1 MKVNIPASTGEL
13 FDKITIL
20 EIKMQKIRDNEKIV
34 QVKKE
39 LKLLKEVVKKKKLK
53 TRKISLIT
61 KKLKAVNLK
70 LWNVE
75 DKLRKLEKNKIF
87 NKEFIKQARNVYF
100 SNDKR
105 ASLKNEIN
113 LISNSK
119 IIEVKSYEKY

>member
-20 EIKMQKIRDNEKIV
+20 EIKKEKIKDNKKTI
-34 QVKKE
+34 QIKKE
-39 LKLLKEVVKKKKLK
+39 LKLLKEIVKKKKLRTK
-53 TRKISLIT
+53 KISLII
-61 KKLKAVNLK
+61 KKLKSINTN

-75 DKLRKLEKNKIF
+75 DRLRKLEKGKIF

-100 SNDKR
+100 MNDKR
-105 ASLKNEIN
+105 ASFKNEIN
-113 LISNSK
+113 LISNSN